1 MKKPAEFL
9 SGFSKTDKLSM
20 QATIVIYYGEDPWR
34 GPEKLS
40 DLMDIPGKLKSILTT
55 TESMC
60 FLLMKAMVRSSE
72 IRKSGR
78 C

>member
-40 DLMDIPGKLKSILTT
+40 DLMDIPG
-55 TESMC
+55 
-60 FLLMKAMVRSSE
+60 E
-72 IRKSGR
+72 IEKVF
-78 C
+78 